1 MNCLGSFVSLCSK
14 KNSGGIVNMI
24 LDEIV
29 QHKRKEVAARKTRM
43 PLRVIEDRLQKPMR
57 IKDFRTALRRE
68 GISIIAEIKRRS
80 PSRGDILP
88 DVDAVKLAA
97 LYEQAGARAISILAD
112 NKYFGG
118 SLEDITKVSNHTKL
132 PCLCKEF
139 IIDPYQIYEA
149 RLAGADAILLIVR
162 ILTDD
167 ELKSFLREATAL
179 GMAALVETHNETE
192 IKRALDVGASI
203 IGINNR
209 DLDTLQVDVN
219 TTLRLKKLVPGGNTL
234 VSESGIKT
242 RREVKMLENGGVDAL
257 LIGESLLTS
266 NDIRAQLEALL
277 HDDED

>member
-1 MNCLGSFVSLCSK
+1 M
-14 KNSGGIVNMI
+14 

>member
-1 MNCLGSFVSLCSK
+1 
-14 KNSGGIVNMI
+14 MI
-24 LDEIV
+24 LDKIV
-29 QHKRKEVAARKTRM
+29 QHKKKEVEERKTQTPM
-43 PLRVIEDRLQKPMR
+43 RVLEERLQHPMR
-57 IKDFRTALRRE
+57 IKDFKAALRKE
-68 GISIIAEIKRRS
+68 GISIVAGIKRRS
-80 PSRGDILP
+80 TSRGDILP

-97 LYEQAGARAISILAD
+97 LYEQTGARAISILAD

-118 SLEDITKVSNHTKL
+118 SLEDITKVANHTRL

-139 IIDPYQIYEA
+139 IIDRYQIYEA
-149 RLAGADAILLIVR
+149 RTYGADAVLLIVR
-162 ILTDD
+162 VLTDA
-167 ELKSFLREATAL
+167 ELQSFLREITAL
-179 GMAALVETHNETE
+179 GMAALVETHNEAE

-209 DLDTLQVDVN
+209 DLDTLEVDVN

-242 RREVKMLENGGVDAL
+242 RREVKLLEDGGVDAL

-266 NDIRAQLEALL
+266 NNIQAQLASLL